1 MKKSL
6 IALTPLLIVF
16 LYFLTSVFASGTY
29 TLVIKAVDIAGD
41 PLSDAWVRVTTLYGP
56 DDYRSSYELTNA
68 SGVAVFSD
76 VYSSIPSATVTIYW
90 RNVEVAY
97 ETVDLGANINIFV
110 IVCNVADLEVLAQ
123 DDESHPLKGAE
134 VTIHWESDITQ
145 TLKSNTNDQGLAV
158 FPQMPYYEYQVQTN
172 WLARQVHDGIFDFNN
187 SSTSY
192 VADCS
197 VYDLDVMVFDKED
210 RPISGAKVTI
220 SRDDEWKKSTTTE
233 VGIAIFPQLSFGNY
247 VIEASYES
255 SSNTTTVQLTKS
267 TEATLHLNITVPLR
281 TFEINVHA
289 VWSDDKPVSGA
300 KVFIHDNLGGT
311 VSSGITDDNGFFTDL
326 LSEGEYVLNVSKN
339 GLSKT
344 ENVILT
350 SKVTITVQFDAD
362 LRTYT
367 LTVKVTGEDGAL
379 VNGALVNVKLN
390 GTVLVLNGETTGGIA
405 VFNLKEGTYRI
416 IVSIGEE
423 QREKTVELT
432 EDAAIS
438 ITFQKDFTPELLFYI
453 LGTSTVLI
461 IIFLVFYA
469 RRLMKKRSNKSGIFL
484 FFMS

>member
-6 IALTPLLIVF
+6 KAITPLLIVF
-16 LYFLTSVFASGTY
+16 LYCLTSVFASGTY
-29 TLVIKAVDIAGD
+29 TLVIKAVNIAGD
-41 PLSDAWVRVTTLYGP
+41 PLSDTWVRVTTLYGP

-97 ETVDLGANINIFV
+97 ETVDLSANINIFV

-123 DDESHPLKGAE
+123 DDESNSLKGAE
-134 VTIHWESDITQ
+134 VTLHWESDITQ

-233 VGIAIFPQLSFGNY
+233 VGIANFPQLSFGNY

-267 TEATLHLNITVPLR
+267 TEATLYLNITVPLR

-300 KVFIHDNLGGT
+300 KVFIRDNFGGT

-326 LSEGEYVLNVSKN
+326 LSEGKYVLNVSKN
-339 GLSKT
+339 DLSKT

-367 LTVKVTGEDGAL
+367 LTVEVAGEDGVL

-390 GTVLVLNGETTGGIA
+390 GTVLVLNGETTGGIV

-438 ITFQKDFTPELLFYI
+438 ITFQKDFSPELLFYI

-469 RRLMKKRSNKSGIFL
+469 RRLMKKGEH
-484 FFMS
+484 